1 MQRFFPRP
9 VNLTVPNGAA
19 TTTMRFRRGIH
30 DVPDELADHWWLKAN
45 GVRVPSPEQLRLAQ
59 PRPKRPP
66 RATLARP
73 VPQAALA
80 PPRQTTAPSGQRGPS
95 LFRLRPAPPIAPQ
108 AVAPASPKARF
119 LAILAAEIDKLV
131 LETEAEAKQLIEK
144 DIAVARTQKTAAF
157 NQVRMALND
166 NRETVQGLA
175 VSLDKISGAHSKEMS
190 PTEAA
195 SL

>member
-30 DVPDELADHWWLKAN
+30 DVPDELADHWWLKPMAS
-45 GVRVPSPEQLRLAQ
+45 GCLPQSSFALRSPALSGLHVPRW
-59 PRPKRPP
+59 RG
-66 RATLARP
+66 P

>member
-1 MQRFFPRP
+1 
-9 VNLTVPNGAA
+9 
-19 TTTMRFRRGIH
+19 
-30 DVPDELADHWWLKAN
+30 
-45 GVRVPSPEQLRLAQ
+45 
-59 PRPKRPP
+59 
-66 RATLARP
+66 
-73 VPQAALA
+73 
-80 PPRQTTAPSGQRGPS
+80 
-95 LFRLRPAPPIAPQ
+95 
-108 AVAPASPKARF
+108 
-119 LAILAAEIDKLV
+119 

-175 VSLDKISGAHSKEMS
+175 VSLDKISGARSKEMS